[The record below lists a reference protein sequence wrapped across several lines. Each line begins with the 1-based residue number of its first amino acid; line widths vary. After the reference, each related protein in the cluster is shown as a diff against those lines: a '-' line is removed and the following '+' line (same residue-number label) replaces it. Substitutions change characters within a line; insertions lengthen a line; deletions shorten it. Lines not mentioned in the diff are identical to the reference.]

1 MQATKPNHVIFK
13 KISRD
18 KSVTIY
24 LGKRDYIDHV
34 DQVEPVDGVVLVD
47 PELVKGKRV
56 YVSLTCAFRY
66 GQEDID
72 VIGLT
77 FRRDLYFSQV
87 QVFPPVGASGAST
100 KLQESLI
107 KKLGGHTYPFLLTC
121 CGVDF
126 EVKAFATDS
135 KNTEEDKIP
144 KKSSVRLL
152 IRKVQHAPPEMGP
165 QPRAEAAWQFFMSD
179 KPLHLTVS
187 LSKEI
192 YYHGEPIP
200 VTVTVTNNTEKTV
213 KKIKAL
219 VEQVANV
226 VLYSSDYYIKPV
238 ATEESHEKVP
248 PNSTLTTTLTLVPL
262 LANNRERRGIAL
274 DGKIKH
280 EDTNLASSTIRNR
293 AEPYLPE
300 KMPPREEGGRF
311 ILSLFPA
318 APQILVPLFCLSSL
332 KEGID
337 KTVMGILVSYQIKVK
352 LMVSGEV
359 ATEVPFRLMHPQPE
373 DPVAEILGHLQG
385 ARAAQKRVLV
395 VGRGLV
401 HLLLV
406 YNLQLATWEGAGGE
420 SRKREAGC
428 SEWDVEPPL
437 CWACTPVALCLQDVR
452 VQSIIFDEVDL
463 TDASVAESSTK
474 NVNNS
479 FTNTCSGQVLGIS
492 NRASYMRTTGL
503 QERQVLSSQEQQA
516 QREPARGCISGGRQ
530 RGPSSV
536 SPAPGC
542 LRDWAILMW
551 EQLGGQLFV
560 LVIDSHAL
568 TCAGLRTS
576 AFLL

>member
-1 MQATKPNHVIFK
+1 METNVQDSKSTPNHVIFK

-66 GQEDID
+66 GREDID
-72 VIGLT
+72 VIGLK

-87 QVFPPVGASGAST
+87 QLFPPVGASGTLT

-107 KKLGGHTYPFLLTC
+107 KKLGDHTYPFLLTFPDYLPCSVMLQPAPQDVDKC

-126 EVKAFATDS
+126 EVKAFATQSTD
-135 KNTEEDKIP
+135 TEEDKIP

-152 IRKVQHAPPEMGP
+152 IRK
-165 QPRAEAAWQFFMSD
+165 
-179 KPLHLTVS
+179 
-187 LSKEI
+187 I

-213 KKIKAL
+213 KKIKVL

-238 ATEESHEKVP
+238 AMDETQEKVP

-280 EDTNLASSTIRNR
+280 EDTNLASSTI
-293 AEPYLPE
+293 
-300 KMPPREEGGRF
+300 
-311 ILSLFPA
+311 I
-318 APQILVPLFCLSSL
+318 

-337 KTVMGILVSYQIKVK
+337 KTIMGILVSYQIKVQ
-352 LMVSGEV
+352 LTVSGLLGELTSSEV

-373 DPVAEILGHLQG
+373 DPGHFQDENLVFEEF
-385 ARAAQKRVLV
+385 ARQNLKDGRELKEEKTDQEAAV
-395 VGRGLV
+395 
-401 HLLLV
+401 
-406 YNLQLATWEGAGGE
+406 
-420 SRKREAGC
+420 
-428 SEWDVEPPL
+428 
-437 CWACTPVALCLQDVR
+437 
-452 VQSIIFDEVDL
+452 DE
-463 TDASVAESSTK
+463 
-474 NVNNS
+474 
-479 FTNTCSGQVLGIS
+479 
-492 NRASYMRTTGL
+492 
-503 QERQVLSSQEQQA
+503 
-516 QREPARGCISGGRQ
+516 
-530 RGPSSV
+530 
-536 SPAPGC
+536 
-542 LRDWAILMW
+542 
-551 EQLGGQLFV
+551 
-560 LVIDSHAL
+560 
-568 TCAGLRTS
+568 
-576 AFLL
+576 